1 MSYTVGVKM
10 MNCAEIINTEKIVNI
25 LLLQEHP
32 SNPSI
37 QAWAGMMTLITGF
50 VDILID
56 MLDA

>member
-1 MSYTVGVKM
+1 MSYSVGVKM

-37 QAWAGMMTLITGF
+37 QAAEFYLAP
-50 VDILID
+50 LCS
-56 MLDA
+56 